1 MHPRDAGEEMAVEGV
16 LYSPYRIVEEASSLS
31 DGTKVQFPGVPW
43 DAVRGM
49 RNRLAHDYLGMR
61 YDLVWEAVQ
70 DDVPALQEL
79 CLAYCDWRGLNI
91 EDLAE
96 PDAPYAG

>member
-1 MHPRDAGEEMAVEGV
+1 
-16 LYSPYRIVEEASSLS
+16 
-31 DGTKVQFPGVPW
+31 
-43 DAVRGM
+43 M